1 MLEQIDWEEI
11 SKMALLG
18 TDRRSFSPELLEQAQ
33 ALGIDTEEEPAK
45 ILIHLVLAGNMLLK
59 SSRQLP
65 RAKKANRPLSLES
78 ALQPCPPHMAQL
90 LPRIIK
96 ENWEE
101 ILQEYAI
108 VLADRGWRFPSQ
120 FLPALLNKAA
130 REPAFWQQIKSI
142 ILQQAEG
149 LIALN
154 PNWRDLLSTSSSNP
168 QQFTPA
174 AFATERQV
182 DVKLANERLAAAWP
196 ALKKVSK
203 LQYLAMLGQKIQ
215 LADEKLLLSFWPEKN
230 SAVAQKIF
238 DLLLTIPK
246 SKTEKIRSKYFPKLV
261 GPKNK
266 IELPDLTSAEKEDLK
281 LIAMHTEFKG
291 GLKANLLTQL
301 LSGTSWSVWEKNLS
315 LTPDKLGRW
324 LKQQEWSAE
333 ILTSLF
339 FICERE
345 QNENLRFAIFKYLT
359 SLKAEIPEV
368 SHQLFQGMSVLEFQ
382 KLSKWSFEQGPS
394 IFDAEGIYI
403 NMALQYVQSWPN
415 EITFGFFKLV
425 KSWLHKNPRYW
436 EGWYIWQIIRRI
448 ALYADAR
455 QAPLLERAFQQDTV
469 WLLAEEE
476 IGKFMTILK
485 FREKLYLD

>member
-1 MLEQIDWEEI
+1 MVEQIDWEEI

-18 TDRRSFSPELLEQAQ
+18 TDRRSFSPKLLQQAK

-45 ILIHLVLAGNMLLK
+45 LLVNLVLAGNMLLK

-65 RAKKANRPLSLES
+65 KAKEANVVLKLES
-78 ALQPCPPHMAQL
+78 PLKACPPYMAQL
-90 LPRIIK
+90 LPKIIK
-96 ENWEE
+96 ENWQE

-120 FLPALLNKAA
+120 FLPSLLDKAA

-142 ILQQAEG
+142 ILLQAEG

-154 PNWRDLLSTSSSNP
+154 PNWKDLRPGTSAHS
-168 QQFTPA
+168 QQFSPA
-174 AFATERQV
+174 VFETERQV
-182 DVKLANERLAAAWP
+182 SIKLGNERLSEAWP

-203 LQYLAMLGQKIQ
+203 LQYLAKLDQKIE

-230 SAVAQKIF
+230 IAVAQKIF
-238 DLLLTIPK
+238 DLILKIPK
-246 SKTEKIRSKYFPKLV
+246 SKTAKIRSKYFPKLV
-261 GPKNK
+261 GTKNK
-266 IELPDLTSAEKEDLK
+266 IELPDLSPTEKEDLK
-281 LIAMHTEFKG
+281 LLSMHTDFKS

-301 LSGTSWSVWEKNLS
+301 LAGTSWSAWGKNLS
-315 LTPDKLGRW
+315 LTPDKLGPW
-324 LKQQEWSAE
+324 LKKQEWSAE
-333 ILTSLF
+333 ILKALF
-339 FICERE
+339 HICTRE
-345 QNENLRFAIFKYLT
+345 QHEALRFGIFKHLS
-359 SLKAEIPEV
+359 SLKAEIPED
-368 SHQLFQGMSVLEFQ
+368 SQQLFHGMSSAEFQ
-382 KLSKWSFEQGPS
+382 RLSKWSFGQGPS

-403 NMALQYVQSWPN
+403 SMALQYDSSWPN

-425 KSWLHKNPRYW
+425 KTWLRKNPRYW

-448 ALYADAR
+448 ALKADAR
-455 QAPLLERAFQQDTV
+455 QAPLLEKAFQQDPV